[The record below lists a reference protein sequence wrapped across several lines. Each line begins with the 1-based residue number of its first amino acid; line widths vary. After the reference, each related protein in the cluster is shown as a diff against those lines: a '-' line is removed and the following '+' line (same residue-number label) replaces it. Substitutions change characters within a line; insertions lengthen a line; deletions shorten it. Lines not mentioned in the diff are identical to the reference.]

1 MKAYEAIA
9 ECVLAEGVNT
19 VFALMGDA
27 NLDLLAYLESRQ
39 ASVTHATRHENSVV
53 AMASGYAQAT
63 GSVGFCTVS
72 SGPALANAAVAL
84 TTAARSHTPLVL
96 LTGPASWGDTNSP
109 QRFDHAGLAALTGAA
124 YEPVYDVDSVPDLVW
139 RAFYRAR
146 TTKAPVVLDV
156 PVDLQDQPYDWPLD
170 YHSTADALP
179 PVRPIQVHAADVG
192 AAHAI
197 IAESQ
202 RPIII
207 AGSGAT
213 DPDTVASIREL
224 ASRIGALLATAL
236 PGRGIFDGDPF
247 SIGIAGLFSTS
258 KTMELFAEADCV
270 IAIGAS
276 LNYYTT
282 EGGYLFQNA
291 KVVHVDTRETVLTS
305 LGRPVDCYV
314 RADAGQFASALLEAH
329 AETVQR
335 YRTDQVRAEIAADPI
350 DDYQAE
356 IGLGELDPRA
366 VCTTISERLTPATT
380 LVIGAGHFWAFPV
393 MHIRGRSHS
402 TLFSNQFGSIGLGL
416 PVAIGAAHAHPQQ
429 STILIEGD
437 ASVMMSLADLEAL
450 GRQAAKLLVV
460 VMNDQALGAE
470 FHKLSAKGMD
480 PQSATTPQLD
490 IAEIATAL
498 GCTAMRIS
506 SEAEL
511 EAGLQKFEQQDKTM
525 LLDVAIARS
534 VVSAPYRRL
543 YLGTE

>member
-9 ECVLAEGVNT
+9 ECVVAEGVNT

-27 NLDLLAYLESRQ
+27 NLDLLAYLESH
-39 ASVTHATRHENSVV
+39 HALAMHSARHENSVV

-63 GSVGFCTVS
+63 GSIGFCTVS
-72 SGPALANAAVAL
+72 AGPGLVNAGTAL
-84 TTAARSHTPLVL
+84 TTAVRSHTPLVV
-96 LTGPASWGDTNSP
+96 LTGPASWGDTNNP
-109 QRFDHAGLAALTGAA
+109 QRFDHAGFAALTGAA
-124 YEPVYDVDSVPDLVW
+124 YEAVYDVDSLPEVVW
-139 RAFYRAR
+139 RAFYQAR
-146 TTKAPVVLDV
+146 TTKIPVVLDV
-156 PVDLQDQPYDWPLD
+156 PVDLQDQSYDWPLD
-170 YHSTADALP
+170 YRSTADALP
-179 PVRPIQVHAADVG
+179 PLRPMPVQAADIR
-192 AAHAI
+192 AAHEI

-213 DPDTVASIREL
+213 DADTVTSIREL
-224 ASRIGALLATAL
+224 AGRIGALLATAL

-247 SIGIAGLFSTS
+247 SVGIAGLFSTS
-258 KTMELFAEADCV
+258 KTMELFAGADCV

-291 KVVHVDTRETVLTS
+291 KVVHVDTRENVLTS

-314 RADAGQFASALLEAH
+314 RGDARHFASAMLEAH
-329 AETVQR
+329 VETSQR
-335 YRTDQVRAEIAADPI
+335 YRTDQVRAQIEGDPI
-350 DDYQAE
+350 DDHQAE
-356 IGLGELDPRA
+356 VGQGEVDPRFVSTA
-366 VCTTISERLTPATT
+366 ISERLTPETT

-393 MHIRGRSHS
+393 MHIRGRSRS
-402 TLFSNQFGSIGLGL
+402 TLFSNHFGSIGLGL
-416 PVAIGAAHAHPQQ
+416 PVAIGAAHASPRQP
-429 STILIEGD
+429 TILLEGD

-450 GRQAAKLLVV
+450 GQQDAKLLVV

-480 PQSATTPQLD
+480 PQIATTPHLD
-490 IAEIATAL
+490 IAGIATAL
-498 GCTAMRIS
+498 GCTAIHVS
-506 SEAEL
+506 SETEM
-511 EAGLQKFEQQDKTM
+511 EAGLQKFAEQDKTM

-543 YLGTE
+543 YMGTE